1 MYKYHSG
8 KSCDY
13 GQAWPFKCVDHLEKL
28 LCWIFHKISS
38 ANKPYKEKILWIRK
52 NNYIIFWLW
61 NVYYYNILSYKK
73 YTFTVD
79 VYINYACAQFSILQ
93 NFYGFNV
100 IIALKYVSY
109 AVLLGIEEEITSEPE
124 P

>member
-1 MYKYHSG
+1 M
-8 KSCDY
+8 
-13 GQAWPFKCVDHLEKL
+13 
-28 LCWIFHKISS
+28 
-38 ANKPYKEKILWIRK
+38 
-52 NNYIIFWLW
+52 
-61 NVYYYNILSYKK
+61 
-73 YTFTVD
+73 D